1 MTPPTPIRLL
11 IVDDDLYV
19 RESLTD
25 YLADA
30 ADIEIAGSCAD
41 GAEAVAAVRAAP
53 FDIVLIDIRMP
64 VMDGLQASRAIL
76 ELRPATRIL
85 AVTSFDDDQSIA
97 KFFDLGGAGYLLK
110 DTRPSALV
118 EAVRAAH
125 AGITVI
131 PPGTIRRWSAV
142 HEARPVPELTEREQQ
157 VLQALQEGLTT
168 REIADRLFL
177 SITSIKGT
185 IGDLRGKLG
194 APTRG
199 HLLSRALEL
208 GLLR

>member
-53 FDIVLIDIRMP
+53 FDIALIDIRMP

-97 KFFDLGGAGYLLK
+97 EFFELGGAGYLLK
-110 DTRPSALV
+110 DTRPGALV

-125 AGITVI
+125 AGITVV
-131 PPGTIRRWSAV
+131 PPDTIRRWSVA
-142 HEARPVPELTEREQQ
+142 HEPRPLPELTERELL
-157 VLQALQEGLTT
+157 VLQGLHEGLAT

-177 SITSIKGT
+177 SSTTIKGT
-185 IGDLRGKLG
+185 LSDLREKLG

-199 HLLSRALEL
+199 HLLARAVEL
-208 GLLR
+208 GLLH